1 METKPLLYGLIGFML
16 GGLLVSVVA
25 TTNQNNTTMG
35 TGNSMSMDGM
45 TRSLEQKTG
54 DDYDAAFI
62 AYMIEHHESAVD
74 MAKLSPANAKHQEIK
89 DLSTDIVQAQ
99 QREIEQMRQWQKDWS
114 YKETTGSD
122 SRMMH

>member
-1 METKPLLYGLIGFML
+1 METKSLLYGLIGFML

-35 TGNSMSMDGM
+35 MGNSMSMDGM

-74 MAKLSPANAKHQEIK
+74 MAKLSAANAKHQEIK

-114 YKETTGSD
+114 YKETTSSD
-122 SRMMH
+122 SHMMH